1 MRGNGASYHGATRVH
16 AVILTRDRPEALQR
30 CADTALST
38 LGADDAL
45 TVLDDSCAMISHA
58 NAAVLAQ
65 AARRSIA
72 HLTHLRA
79 EQLHDVIARATGGHS
94 ALWQSRTAPRDIAP
108 LRNLTLLLSAAVDA
122 QTTVLVDDDICYF
135 DLESTHRMLDAHY
148 RVSGAVVG
156 GAEIGG
162 TTEQDTVTRL
172 SDAIRLL
179 QSKTHNSAVSA
190 GELFRV
196 PPDSDSRRADAC
208 GWLSAGYVAFRFPAT
223 SLFAFPPGYNED
235 WLWCLLHGAG
245 GEARLLRADQA
256 VVHEPPALRQSTRD
270 DILFELAGDLILDC
284 LAERRYGKLRRPESV
299 LEDLADRAPNPSVM
313 PSVRA
318 ERVLKQARGLSE
330 NGHGRALADLETYG
344 LSVLRDML
352 RSGEL
357 EMDGTRRLRAWS
369 ADAAAKHRSF
379 ATTLRAVTVR
389 CALRAALKEGRK

>member
-1 MRGNGASYHGATRVH
+1 MRDSGASYQRATRVH
-16 AVILTRDRPEALQR
+16 AVILTRDRPEVLER
-30 CADTALST
+30 CVDTALSK

-65 AARRSIA
+65 AARRSVA
-72 HLTHLRA
+72 HLAHLRA

-94 ALWQSRTAPRDIAP
+94 SLWQSRTAPRDIAP
-108 LRNLTLLLSAAVDA
+108 LRNLTLLLSTAVDA

-135 DLESTHRMLDAHY
+135 DLEATHHMLDANY
-148 RVSGAVVG
+148 RASGAVVV

-172 SDAIRLL
+172 SDAMRML
-179 QSKTHNSAVSA
+179 QSNTQNSAVPA

-196 PPDSDSRRADAC
+196 LPDSDSRRAGAC
-208 GWLSAGYVAFRFPAT
+208 GWLSAGYMAFRLPTT

-245 GEARLLRADQA
+245 GEARLLRADQV
-256 VVHEPPALRQSTRD
+256 VVHEPPVLRQSTRN

-284 LAERRYGKLRRPESV
+284 LVERRDGRPRSPESV
-299 LEDLADRAPNPSVM
+299 LEDLASRAPDPSVM

-330 NGHGRALADLETYG
+330 NEHGRALADLESYG

-357 EMDGTRRLRAWS
+357 EVDGITRLRAWS
-369 ADAAAKHRSF
+369 ADAAAKHISF
-379 ATTLRAVTVR
+379 ATTLGAVTAR
-389 CALRAALKEGRK
+389 CA

>member
-1 MRGNGASYHGATRVH
+1 MRGNGASYQGATRAH
-16 AVILTRDRPEALQR
+16 AIILTRDRPETLER
-30 CADTALST
+30 CVDTALST
-38 LGADDAL
+38 LGTDDAL

-58 NAAVLAQ
+58 NAMVLAQ

-122 QTTVLVDDDICYF
+122 QTTVLVDDDICDF
-135 DLESTHRMLDAHY
+135 DLEATHGMLDAHY
-148 RVSGAVVG
+148 RASGAVVV
-156 GAEIGG
+156 GARIDG

-179 QSKTHNSAVSA
+179 QWKTYDSAIPA
-190 GELFRV
+190 EDLFRV
-196 PPDSDSRRADAC
+196 PPDSDSCSADAC
-208 GWLSAGYVAFRFPAT
+208 GWLSAGYMAFRLPTT

-245 GEARLLRADQA
+245 GEARLLRADHA
-256 VVHEPPALRQSTRD
+256 VVHEPPVLRQSTRD

-284 LAERRYGKLRRPESV
+284 LVVRRDGRRRSPESV
-299 LEDLADRAPNPSVM
+299 LEDLADRTLDPSVM
-313 PSVRA
+313 PSMRA
-318 ERVLKQARGLSE
+318 ERVLKQARGMLE
-330 NGHGRALADLETYG
+330 NGHGRALANLESYG

-357 EMDGTRRLRAWS
+357 EMDTTRRLRAWS
-369 ADAAAKHRSF
+369 TDAAAKHRSF
-379 ATTLRAVTVR
+379 ARTLGALTAR
-389 CALRAALKEGRK
+389 CALRATLKEGRK

>member
-1 MRGNGASYHGATRVH
+1 MRGNGASYQGATRVH
-16 AVILTRDRPEALQR
+16 AVILTRDRPEALER
-30 CADTALST
+30 CVDTALST
-38 LGADDAL
+38 LRADDAL

-58 NAAVLAQ
+58 NSAVLAQ
-65 AARRSIA
+65 AARCSIA
-72 HLTHLRA
+72 HLTHLQA
-79 EQLHDVIARATGGHS
+79 EQLHDVIARATGRHS

-108 LRNLTLLLSAAVDA
+108 LRNLTLLLSAAVDS

-135 DLESTHRMLDAHY
+135 DLEATHRMLDAHY
-148 RVSGAVVG
+148 RPPGAVVV

-172 SDAIRLL
+172 SDAIHLL
-179 QSKTHNSAVSA
+179 QSKTHNSLLSA
-190 GELFRV
+190 EELFRV

-208 GWLSAGYVAFRFPAT
+208 GWLSAGYMAFRLPAT

-245 GEARLLRADQA
+245 GEARLLRADQV
-256 VVHEPPALRQSTRD
+256 VVHEPPVLRQSTRD

-284 LAERRYGKLRRPESV
+284 LVEHRDGGPRRPESV
-299 LEDLADRAPNPSVM
+299 LEDLADRAPDQSAM

-318 ERVLKQARGLSE
+318 ETVLKQARGLSD
-330 NGHGRALADLETYG
+330 NGQWRALGDLESYG

-352 RSGEL
+352 HSGEL
-357 EMDGTRRLRAWS
+357 QMDGNRLLRVWS

-379 ATTLRAVTVR
+379 ATTLGAVTVR
-389 CALRAALKEGRK
+389 RALRTALKEGKK

>member
-1 MRGNGASYHGATRVH
+1 MKGNGASYQDAMRVH
-16 AVILTRDRPEALQR
+16 AVILTRDHPEALER
-30 CADTALST
+30 CVVTALST

-45 TVLDDSCAMISHA
+45 TVLDDSCAMLSHA

-65 AARRSIA
+65 AARRSFA
-72 HLTHLRA
+72 YLTHLRA
-79 EQLHDVIARATGGHS
+79 EPLHDVIARATGGQS

-108 LRNLTLLLSAAVDA
+108 LRNLTMLLSAAVDA

-135 DLESTHRMLDAHY
+135 DLDATHRILGAHY
-148 RVSGAVVG
+148 RAQGGVVV

-179 QSKTHNSAVSA
+179 QSKTDNSPVPAEELFQVPPESDGLRADACIWPSA
-190 GELFRV
+190 GYMAFRV
-196 PPDSDSRRADAC
+196 PP
-208 GWLSAGYVAFRFPAT
+208 T

-256 VVHEPPALRQSTRD
+256 VVHNPPVLRQSTPD

-284 LAERRYGKLRRPESV
+284 LVERRDGRPRRPELV
-299 LEDLADRAPNPSVM
+299 LEDLADRAPDPSDM

-318 ERVLKQARGLSE
+318 ETVLKQARGLSE
-330 NGHGRALADLETYG
+330 NGHGRALADLESYG

-357 EMDGTRRLRAWS
+357 EMDGSKRLRAWS

-389 CALRAALKEGRK
+389 CALWTALKEGSK